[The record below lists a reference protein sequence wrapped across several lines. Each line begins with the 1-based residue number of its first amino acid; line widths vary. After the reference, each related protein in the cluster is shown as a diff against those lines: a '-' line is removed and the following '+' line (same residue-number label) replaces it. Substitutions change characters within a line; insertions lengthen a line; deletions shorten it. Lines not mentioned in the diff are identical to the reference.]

1 MAAVIYGL
9 CAMAALLCT
18 VLLFRAY
25 RSSRSKLLL
34 WSTIGFAGLTLNN
47 LAVMID
53 KIVLPLIDL
62 SAPRHAI
69 ALLAM
74 MLLLWG
80 LIWET
85 Q

>member
-1 MAAVIYGL
+1 MVAVIYGL
-9 CAMAALLCT
+9 CAITAMLCA

-25 RSSRSKLLL
+25 RRNHSRMLF
-34 WSTIGFAGLTLNN
+34 WSGIGFAGLTLDN
-47 LAVMID
+47 LVVMID

-62 SAPRHAI
+62 SVLRHAI

-74 MLLLWG
+74 MVFLWG